1 VARAQSLPDISDL
14 DLFETVEIDMSPPPV
29 SKKKAAHRITERRRY
44 SAKVQEK
51 RFVAWDGEGVSVPN
65 GTPQPYILFGNTD
78 GQMVTGRQLDTK
90 TCLDLILDA
99 DRTAINFGFA
109 FGYDINQILV
119 DLPPRALQALARNN
133 QCRWDGYIIE
143 HIPHKWFSVRRKD
156 RKRVKIFD
164 VFNFFNCALVTND
177 PERPGALDRFNIGTP
192 AERKYLAEQ
201 KKNRPDFTWD
211 ELKDIIKYWGIEG
224 RLMVELMEY
233 MRDLF
238 AAADYFPKSWHGPA
252 VLGRELLRNN
262 DIKSAM
268 CDTRAE
274 WPEVWIASRY
284 AFAAGRFQQWLAGL
298 YEGPVFNYDVNS
310 AYPYAMQFL
319 PNLATGVWKRVPRR
333 DLDRSTIHRERFCL
347 YHIKFNG
354 SSGGMADHGY
364 SHNNRPRPLFRRNED
379 GIYWPK
385 EVENW
390 YWSPEAELVK
400 NDPDAEFVEAWEY
413 VDDGTRPFAFIAQTY
428 KIRQAYKKA
437 GNSIQEALKLSM
449 NSVFGQFAGWQSMR
463 PPGPPQYHQLEW
475 AGFLTSMC
483 RAMVHKVATYAW
495 SKGGLVTIDTDGVL
509 CTVEVPEEILPNGIG
524 SELGQWGKDEYDGLL
539 VWQNGFYWMHKDDKW
554 VKARSRG
561 APRGTVPI
569 ELALNAIKTG
579 EKFIEFDK
587 VNFMGY
593 KLCNQQ
599 RSWQYWRSWK
609 SSPQKVEFGSGS
621 NKSKMMHHP
630 RMCRVCVQDS
640 VPQFKGIS
648 NETLHT
654 LANGRHTKHIR
665 EAMAT
670 GKPISNWSQMHYLP
684 WLDPDANKDEDALI
698 DFADELEIW
707 EEVG

>member
-1 VARAQSLPDISDL
+1 VTRAQSLLIDDLEIFESVDIDLSD
-14 DLFETVEIDMSPPPV
+14 PPI
-29 SKKKAAHRITERRRY
+29 SAQKAAHRATDRRRY
-44 SAKVQEK
+44 SAKNQTK
-51 RFVAWDGEGVSVPN
+51 RFIAWDGEGDSVPN

-78 GQMVTGRQLDTK
+78 GQMITGRQLGTK
-90 TCLDLILDA
+90 ECLDLILDA
-99 DRTAINFGFA
+99 DRSAINFGFA
-109 FGYDINQILV
+109 FGYDVNQILI
-119 DLPPRALQALARNN
+119 DLPKSALHVLASNN
-133 QCRWDGYIIE
+133 KCRWDGYIIE
-143 HIPHKWFSVRRKD
+143 HIPSKWFSVRLD
-156 RKRVKIFD
+156 
-164 VFNFFNCALVTND
+164 TNN

-192 AERKYLAEQ
+192 EERKYLAEQ
-201 KKNRPDFTWD
+201 KANRPDFTWD
-211 ELKDIIKYWGIEG
+211 ELHEIVKYWGIEG

-238 AAADYFPKSWHGPA
+238 AAADYYPKSWHGPA

-268 CDTRAE
+268 CNTREE

-319 PNLATGVWKRVPRR
+319 PNLATGIWKRITRR
-333 DLDRSTIHRERFCL
+333 NIDRSKIHRERFCL
-347 YHIKFNG
+347 YRIKY
-354 SSGGMADHGY
+354 SSPMINEVKNRGY
-364 SHNNRPRPLFRRNED
+364 RNRPRPLFRRANN
-379 GIYWPK
+379 GMIYWGDM
-385 EVENW
+385 VENW

-400 NDPDAEFVEAWEY
+400 DDPAAEFIEAWEY

-449 NSVFGQFAGWQSMR
+449 NSVFGQFAQRVGWKSMR

-483 RAMVHKVATYAW
+483 RAMVHKVASYAY

-509 CTVEVPEEILPNGIG
+509 CTVRIPEEILPNGIG
-524 SELGQWGKDEYDGLL
+524 SGLGQWGEDEYDGLL

-561 APRGTVPI
+561 APRGTVPV

-579 EKFIEFDK
+579 EKFIKFDK

-593 KLCNQQ
+593 KLCNQHHA
-599 RSWQYWRSWK
+599 WQYWRSWK
-609 SSPQKVEFGSGS
+609 SSPQKVAFASGS
-621 NKSKMMHHP
+621 NDAKMMHHP
-630 RMCRVCVQDS
+630 KMCEVCAG
-640 VPQFKGIS
+640 KS
-648 NETLHT
+648 NSSLHR
-654 LANGRHTKHIR
+654 LVNGRKVIEENR
-665 EAMAT
+665 S
-670 GKPISNWSQMHYLP
+670 ILSNMHYLP
-684 WLDPDANKDEDALI
+684 WLDPEANKDESAYDSEE
-698 DFADELEIW
+698 ELEIW
-707 EEVG
+707 EDFV